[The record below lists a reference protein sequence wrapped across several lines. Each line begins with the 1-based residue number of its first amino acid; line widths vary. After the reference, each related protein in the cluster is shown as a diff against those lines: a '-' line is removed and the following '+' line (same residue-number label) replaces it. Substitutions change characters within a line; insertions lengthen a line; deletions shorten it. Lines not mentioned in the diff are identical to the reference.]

1 MKNNIEY
8 NKYKIFN
15 NLEEK
20 EIELFAKKIKNK
32 SYNSNE
38 VVISEGDLG
47 ESIIFLLSGEISITK
62 ALTLPTSKNKTS
74 DIVEKEFVRISSNQ
88 YKIFGEN
95 SLFNEDNK
103 RTATIKTL
111 SECDFGFLSN
121 SEFISIC
128 EKNYS
133 VGYKVLKNLN
143 EIITTNLIITNH
155 QILKLTT
162 AFSLLIDD

>member
-95 SLFNEDNK
+95 SLFNE
-103 RTATIKTL
+103 
-111 SECDFGFLSN
+111 
-121 SEFISIC
+121 
-128 EKNYS
+128 
-133 VGYKVLKNLN
+133 
-143 EIITTNLIITNH
+143 
-155 QILKLTT
+155 
-162 AFSLLIDD
+162 